1 MTPAT
6 PQSSNAPCC
15 IALNPRADPFAQ
27 YQQGGNQGY
36 GSYNPYDQSANPYN
50 DTQGYSDQPSYGG
63 RNQGNQYPDEE
74 QQGGYG
80 KYHVPLDHQHPLI
93 RKSEM
98 RNVNGADPNRI
109 LNETRAVDQ
118 AIDEIEADLQRLRG
132 LQSRYLADTNTSA
145 QSPLRIEVDRTGDN
159 IMTKYRG
166 LVTRVKNIKSQPESG
181 NPRNA
186 PQVGK
191 VDRRL
196 KTAINQYQQVEREFR
211 KASQEQMARQYRI
224 VRPDASDAEVREAVE
239 DPNNQ
244 QIFSSAL
251 IQSDRRGEAQSVA
264 RNVSQRH
271 EDIQK
276 IERQMIELAQL
287 FQDLE
292 ALVVQ
297 QEPAVTQIEQ
307 RGEEVTEHVAKANT
321 ELGGAVDKARAARRK
336 KWWCLGIARKL
347 NSPATAG
354 TVLMDRQ
361 SSLSSSLWL
370 LWWWWSKSPN
380 PVPIDLVSCVRL
392 KAMSTDM
399 GIQKSAL
406 RIHVTFQSTACL
418 SPLVRTVVPPHA
430 HASRMRVHA
439 SSSYH
444 LTIPPH
450 SF

>member
-1 MTPAT
+1 MPNRTTTPKRTATKGITATDPSRNLKAVAITPKITNNDQVAMVHTPHSLSLLCTRTNLPLEMT
-6 PQSSNAPCC
+6 NM
-15 IALNPRADPFAQ
+15 N
-27 YQQGGNQGY
+27 
-36 GSYNPYDQSANPYN
+36 GS
-50 DTQGYSDQPSYGG
+50 
-63 RNQGNQYPDEE
+63 
-74 QQGGYG
+74 
-80 KYHVPLDHQHPLI
+80 
-93 RKSEM
+93 
-98 RNVNGADPNRI
+98 DPNRI
-109 LNETRAVDQ
+109 LNECRGVDQ
-118 AIDEIEADLQRLRG
+118 AIDEIEADLQRLKG
-132 LQSRYLADTNTSA
+132 LQSRYLADTNSSA
-145 QSPLRIEVDRTGDN
+145 QSPLRLEVDRLGDN

-166 LVTRVKNIKSQPESG
+166 LVSRVKNIKQQPESG

-211 KASQEQMARQYRI
+211 KASQDQMARQYRI

-251 IQSDRRGEAQSVA
+251 IQSDRRGEAQTVA

-321 ELGGAVDKARAARRK
+321 ELTGAVKKARAARRK
-336 KWWCLGIARKL
+336 KWMCLGIVSEYYDMASSAEILLTRIKL
-347 NSPATAG
+347 LLSSLSLSLWWWLSKLRSRALVTKTTLPRQIRPGGAMALFCG
-354 TVLMDRQ
+354 TVLLHLEISHENSKTRHH
-361 SSLSSSLWL
+361 L
-370 LWWWWSKSPN
+370 LFKFIQNRES
-380 PVPIDLVSCVRL
+380 
-392 KAMSTDM
+392 
-399 GIQKSAL
+399 GIHRMATQTSAADFL
-406 RIHVTFQSTACL
+406 FTLGQGA
-418 SPLVRTVVPPHA
+418 VV
-430 HASRMRVHA
+430 AS
-439 SSSYH
+439 YEG
-444 LTIPPH
+444 
-450 SF
+450 

>member
-1 MTPAT
+1 M
-6 PQSSNAPCC
+6 S
-15 IALNPRADPFAQ
+15 
-27 YQQGGNQGY
+27 YNQGY
-36 GSYNPYDQSANPYN
+36 GGQQGAQGYGGYNPYNQSGNPYA
-50 DTQGYSDQPSYGG
+50 
-63 RNQGNQYPDEE
+63 
-74 QQGGYG
+74 QQGGYNESQG
-80 KYHVPLDHQHPLI
+80 YNEQGGYDSRPQPQQQG
-93 RKSEM
+93 SSYYAEQEQNAGGYEM
-98 RNVNGADPNRI
+98 RNMNGSDPNRI
-109 LNETRAVDQ
+109 LNECRAVDQ

-145 QSPLRIEVDRTGDN
+145 QSPLRIEVDRTGEN

-166 LVTRVKNIKSQPESG
+166 LVSRVKNIKQQPESG

-251 IQSDRRGEAQSVA
+251 IQSDRRGEAQTVA

-321 ELGGAVDKARAARRK
+321 ELEGAVVKARAARRK
-336 KWWCLGIARKL
+336 KWICLGI
-347 NSPATAG
+347 
-354 TVLMDRQ
+354 VL
-361 SSLSSSLWL
+361 L
-370 LWWWWSKSPN
+370 
-380 PVPIDLVSCVRL
+380 I
-392 KAMSTDM
+392 
-399 GIQKSAL
+399 I
-406 RIHVTFQSTACL
+406 IIII
-418 SPLVRTVVPPHA
+418 VV
-430 HASRMRVHA
+430 VVVVVEI
-439 SSSYH
+439 
-444 LTIPPH
+444 TKN
-450 SF
+450 

>member
-1 MTPAT
+1 MT
-6 PQSSNAPCC
+6 NM
-15 IALNPRADPFAQ
+15 N
-27 YQQGGNQGY
+27 
-36 GSYNPYDQSANPYN
+36 GS
-50 DTQGYSDQPSYGG
+50 
-63 RNQGNQYPDEE
+63 
-74 QQGGYG
+74 
-80 KYHVPLDHQHPLI
+80 
-93 RKSEM
+93 
-98 RNVNGADPNRI
+98 DPNRI
-109 LNETRAVDQ
+109 LNECRAVDQ
-118 AIDEIEADLQRLRG
+118 AIDEIEADLQRLKG
-132 LQSRYLADTNTSA
+132 LQSRYLADTNSSA

-166 LVTRVKNIKSQPESG
+166 LVSRVKGIKQQPESG

-211 KASQEQMARQYRI
+211 KSSQEQMARQYRI

-251 IQSDRRGEAQSVA
+251 IQSDRRGEAQTVA

-321 ELGGAVDKARAARRK
+321 ELEGAVVKARAARRK
-336 KWWCLGIARKL
+336 KWYCLGIVGEYFALPCGVRL
-347 NSPATAG
+347 L
-354 TVLMDRQ
+354 TVIQ
-361 SSLSSSLWL
+361 CSSSLSLWWSWLWL
-370 LWWWWSKSPN
+370 SRSRNRIP
-380 PVPIDLVSCVRL
+380 
-392 KAMSTDM
+392 
-399 GIQKSAL
+399 SATHL
-406 RIHVTFQSTACL
+406 RRTLLASAITIYVQIGEYEQVTNKLQF
-418 SPLVRTVVPPHA
+418 A
-430 HASRMRVHA
+430 HLR
-439 SSSYH
+439 
-444 LTIPPH
+444 
-450 SF
+450 F

>member
-1 MTPAT
+1 MSY
-6 PQSSNAPCC
+6 QN
-15 IALNPRADPFAQ
+15 
-27 YQQGGNQGY
+27 YGGQQGGNQGY
-36 GSYNPYDQSANPYN
+36 GSYNPYDQASNPYN
-50 DTQGYSDQPSYGG
+50 DTQGYSDQPAYGG
-63 RNQGNQYPDEE
+63 RNQGNRYGDEE
-74 QQGGYG
+74 QQGGY
-80 KYHVPLDHQHPLI
+80 
-93 RKSEM
+93 EM
-98 RNVNGADPNRI
+98 RNVNGSDPNRI

-321 ELGGAVDKARAARRK
+321 ELGGAVEKARAARRK
-336 KWWCLGIARKL
+336 KWWCLGIA
-347 NSPATAG
+347 
-354 TVLMDRQ
+354 
-361 SSLSSSLWL
+361 L
-370 LWWWWSKSPN
+370 LIVIIIVVIVVVVVK
-380 PVPIDLVSCVRL
+380 
-392 KAMSTDM
+392 
-399 GIQKSAL
+399 
-406 RIHVTFQSTACL
+406 VT
-418 SPLVRTVVPPHA
+418 
-430 HASRMRVHA
+430 
-439 SSSYH
+439 
-444 LTIPPH
+444 
-450 SF
+450 

>member
-1 MTPAT
+1 MKSSGPADMVRISLT
-6 PQSSNAPCC
+6 LSYTEP
-15 IALNPRADPFAQ
+15 
-27 YQQGGNQGY
+27 
-36 GSYNPYDQSANPYN
+36 GSP
-50 DTQGYSDQPSYGG
+50 DTT
-63 RNQGNQYPDEE
+63 
-74 QQGGYG
+74 
-80 KYHVPLDHQHPLI
+80 
-93 RKSEM
+93 EM
-98 RNVNGADPNRI
+98 RNMNGNDPNRI
-109 LNETRAVDQ
+109 LNECRAVDQ
-118 AIDEIEADLQRLRG
+118 AIDEIEADLQRLKG

-145 QSPLRIEVDRTGDN
+145 QSPLRIEVDRTGEN

-166 LVTRVKNIKSQPESG
+166 LVSRVKNIKQQPESG

-211 KASQEQMARQYRI
+211 KSSQEQMARQYRI

-251 IQSDRRGEAQSVA
+251 IQSDRRGEAQTVA

-307 RGEEVTEHVAKANT
+307 RGEEVTEHVSKANN
-321 ELGGAVDKARAARRK
+321 ELDGAVKKARAARRK
-336 KWWCLGIARKL
+336 KWMCLGIVGEYILVAVMSTIL
-347 NSPATAG
+347 IYQ
-354 TVLMDRQ
+354 Q
-361 SSLSSSLWL
+361 SLSLSSSSLWWL
-370 LWWWWSKSPN
+370 LLWKLPSTRILGINPKMINLKPRTPIQFRHFLDPKSR
-380 PVPIDLVSCVRL
+380 DHLVSCLKIMPFVQESTRVLSSDVVCGQEGSIVVWAKEIKMMIYFGCSFRESLDGVRE
-392 KAMSTDM
+392 
-399 GIQKSAL
+399 
-406 RIHVTFQSTACL
+406 
-418 SPLVRTVVPPHA
+418 
-430 HASRMRVHA
+430 
-439 SSSYH
+439 
-444 LTIPPH
+444 
-450 SF
+450 

>member
-1 MTPAT
+1 MSYN
-6 PQSSNAPCC
+6 QNYS
-15 IALNPRADPFAQ
+15 
-27 YQQGGNQGY
+27 QQGNQAY
-36 GSYNPYDQSANPYN
+36 GTYNPYGQGGNPYDQVTEGGYNGGGQGYN
-50 DTQGYSDQPSYGG
+50 DRQGQGYSAGRPQAQAQPQGQGQDGSY
-63 RNQGNQYPDEE
+63 YADEE
-74 QQGGYG
+74 QRTGGY
-80 KYHVPLDHQHPLI
+80 
-93 RKSEM
+93 EM
-98 RNVNGADPNRI
+98 RNMNGNDPNRI
-109 LNETRAVDQ
+109 LNECRGVDQ
-118 AIDEIEADLQRLRG
+118 AIDEIEADLQRLKG

-145 QSPLRIEVDRTGDN
+145 QSPLRIEVDRTGEN

-166 LVTRVKNIKSQPESG
+166 LVSRVKNIKQQPESG

-251 IQSDRRGEAQSVA
+251 IQSDRRGEAQTVA

-307 RGEEVTEHVAKANT
+307 RGEEVTEHVSKANV
-321 ELGGAVDKARAARRK
+321 ELDGAVKKARAARRK
-336 KWWCLGIARKL
+336 KWICLGIV
-347 NSPATAG
+347 
-354 TVLMDRQ
+354 VLIIII
-361 SSLSSSLWL
+361 LAIVL
-370 LWWWWSKSPN
+370 
-380 PVPIDLVSCVRL
+380 
-392 KAMSTDM
+392 
-399 GIQKSAL
+399 G
-406 RIHVTFQSTACL
+406 
-418 SPLVRTVVPPHA
+418 VVFG
-430 HASRMRVHA
+430 RGK
-439 SSSYH
+439 
-444 LTIPPH
+444 
-450 SF
+450 

>member
-1 MTPAT
+1 MSYNQGT
-6 PQSSNAPCC
+6 
-15 IALNPRADPFAQ
+15 
-27 YQQGGNQGY
+27 QGGQGY
-36 GSYNPYDQSANPYN
+36 GNYNPYGEAGNPYDQRYENGAYGN
-50 DTQGYSDQPSYGG
+50 QGSYSDRPDPQSQGGSYPQD
-63 RNQGNQYPDEE
+63 NQR
-74 QQGGYG
+74 QGGY
-80 KYHVPLDHQHPLI
+80 
-93 RKSEM
+93 EM
-98 RNVNGADPNRI
+98 TNMNGADPNRI
-109 LNETRAVDQ
+109 LNECRAVDQ
-118 AIDEIEADLQRLRG
+118 AIDEIEADLQRLKG

-145 QSPLRIEVDRTGDN
+145 QSPLRLEVDRTGEN

-166 LVTRVKNIKSQPESG
+166 LVSRVRNIKQQPESG

-211 KASQEQMARQYRI
+211 KASQDQMARQYRI

-251 IQSDRRGEAQSVA
+251 IQSDRRGEAQTVA

-321 ELGGAVDKARAARRK
+321 ELEGAVVKARAARRK
-336 KWWCLGIARKL
+336 KWICLGIVILIILIIVA
-347 NSPATAG
+347 
-354 TVLMDRQ
+354 
-361 SSLSSSLWL
+361 
-370 LWWWWSKSPN
+370 
-380 PVPIDLVSCVRL
+380 I
-392 KAMSTDM
+392 
-399 GIQKSAL
+399 
-406 RIHVTFQSTACL
+406 
-418 SPLVRTVVPPHA
+418 VVA
-430 HASRMRVHA
+430 VVETR
-439 SSSYH
+439 
-444 LTIPPH
+444 
-450 SF
+450 